1 MELMSP
7 AEYVKAGKDAYKKSP
22 VVWVHALD
30 LMEHILK
37 GNAHDVCLE
46 TKLSGDTEHLDDM
59 REGMAERSEK
69 HDEEFKQLTENS
81 YMPKKRYT
89 TQTSDSGEFCLDSF
103 LNGDEQVFEEPV
115 KILNQG
121 RAVTILYD
129 VGVSWGERER
139 RFMEERHKKVYTV
152 TAEMM
157 SVHRPV
163 RVIAVLGEDCYDV
176 PGICK
181 TFAIIKDFNDP
192 IFPGIWGCF
201 TNNKTTNAWVNSV
214 QDFFVGTT
222 DMGNG
227 RISEVKVREYF
238 PDDELIIYGGRVID
252 E

>member
-1 MELMSP
+1 MELMTP
-7 AEYVKAGKDAYKKSP
+7 AEYVKAGKQAYRRNP

-37 GNAHDVCLE
+37 GDPKDVCLE
-46 TKLSGDTEHLDDM
+46 TDLNPDSEHLEDM
-59 REGMAERSEK
+59 REGMAERSKK
-69 HDEEFKQLTENS
+69 HDEEFRQLTENS
-81 YMPKKRYT
+81 YMPKKRYFIEK
-89 TQTSDSGEFCLDSF
+89 SDAGEFCLDAF
-103 LNGDEQVFEEPV
+103 LNGEEQIFEEPV
-115 KILNQG
+115 KKLSQG

-129 VGVSWGERER
+129 VGVAWSERPLN
-139 RFMEERHKKVYTV
+139 FMEERHKKVYTV

-163 RVIAVLGEDCYDV
+163 RVIAVLGEDCRDV

-201 TNNKTTNAWVNSV
+201 TNNLTTNAWLNSV
-214 QDFFVGTT
+214 QDYFVGTT
-222 DMGNG
+222 DSWNG
-227 RISEVKVREYF
+227 TISHVNVREYF
-238 PDDELIIYGGRVID
+238 PDDELIIFGNRVID